1 MSISFERRE
10 AVAVSR
16 EFMVQYLIDPVIQ
29 KLERDLPNYLAGR
42 RWYRAKAQTISALT
56 IQDVIHADG
65 FLVLLANVQYAGGAH
80 DLYLV
85 PVTSVTSPTS
95 AEARDEPITTFE
107 SPEGE
112 RIAVYDAL
120 LNPFFRTVLFRALSS
135 GGTFEGR
142 VGSLRAQTMGH
153 SRAIEGTLESSVSR
167 AEQSNTSII
176 YGREFILKL
185 FRKIEPGINPDIEIG
200 AFLTAHGFKHTPAVV
215 GTLEYRAHNG
225 EIYSAG
231 ILQEFVANQGDAWSY
246 TLDCLA
252 VFYGQA
258 LQSTLDRPEL
268 LGVYAGSAKL
278 LGIRTAEMHAAL
290 SSSTGEPDFV
300 PEPFSPRDAQK
311 LADEI
316 ETQARTSLELLR
328 EKVASLPYTEQEL
341 AQRVLDLEARIV
353 QQFSMIPSLTTEA
366 KRIRYHGDYHLGQVL
381 FTGTDFMII
390 DFEGEPARPLRERR
404 GKALALRDVAGML
417 RSFQYAAYAGLYG
430 LVARLPTDPESA
442 EKIAECSAFWYSEVS
457 KLYLDAYLKAAGS
470 PSSGPLLNAYLL
482 QKALYEVQYEL
493 NNRPAWVGI
502 PLRGILSL
510 IEA

>member
-1 MSISFERRE
+1 M
-10 AVAVSR
+10 AQHV
-16 EFMVQYLIDPVIQ
+16 IDPVIE
-29 KLERDLPNYLAGR
+29 KLEHDLPHYLAGR

-65 FLVLLANVQYAGGAH
+65 FLILLANVQYAGGGQ
-80 DLYLV
+80 DLYLI
-85 PVTSVTSPTS
+85 PVTSVTSPTADEA
-95 AEARDEPITTFE
+95 AEEPITTLE

-112 RIAVYDAL
+112 RISVYDAVL
-120 LNPFFRTVLFRALSS
+120 TPFFRTVLFRALSS
-135 GGTFEGR
+135 SAIFEGR
-142 VGSLRAQTMGH
+142 LGLLRSQAMWR
-153 SRAIEGTLESSVSR
+153 SSAIEGTLESKVSK

-176 YGREFILKL
+176 YGHEFILKL

-225 EIYSAG
+225 ETYSAG

-246 TLDCLA
+246 TLSSLA
-252 VFYGQA
+252 EFYQRA
-258 LQSTLDRPEL
+258 LPSTLDSAEL
-268 LGVYAGSAKL
+268 LGSYAESARL
-278 LGIRTAEMHAAL
+278 LGTRTAEMHAAL
-290 SSSTGEPDFV
+290 ASSTSEPDFV
-300 PEPFSPRDAQK
+300 PEPFSAENAQK
-311 LADEI
+311 LSDEI
-316 ETQARTSLELLR
+316 AAQAKSSVDLLR
-328 EKVASLPYTEQEL
+328 EKVDGLPYTEKEL
-341 AQRVLDLEARIV
+341 AQRVLDLEGRIV
-353 QQFSMIPSLTTEA
+353 RHFSAIPTLKTDA
-366 KRIRYHGDYHLGQVL
+366 KRIRHHGDYHLGQVL

-404 GKALALRDVAGML
+404 AKALAMRDVAGML

-430 LVARLPTDPESA
+430 LVPGLPADPESA

-457 KLYLDAYLKAAGS
+457 KLYLEAYSEAAESPGS
-470 PSSGPLLNAYLL
+470 RELLNAFLL

-510 IEA
+510 IGA